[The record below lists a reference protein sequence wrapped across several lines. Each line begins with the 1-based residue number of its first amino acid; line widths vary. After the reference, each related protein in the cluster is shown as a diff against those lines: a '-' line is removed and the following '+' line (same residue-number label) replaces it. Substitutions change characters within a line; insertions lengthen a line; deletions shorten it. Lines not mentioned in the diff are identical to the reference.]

1 MIYLLFA
8 GIILLG
14 IISFLINKKHILNP
28 SCIACSV
35 FSISALFAIYSKDDW
50 KYDLHLITI
59 FVILSSLF
67 IFCLGTY
74 IGTYIS
80 DQHYKF
86 DSSYPVIK
94 VPSFSLTLI
103 VTLFFMIFAYNHYKT
118 IYKIAVCM
126 EADIKN
132 FGSIL
137 RKARDGMLYHGY
149 SISRLNAYSIY
160 FSRAAAYVFLYT
172 FIYNK
177 LVNKILGKK
186 DWYLLLPCIP
196 YLINMILSTGRTQL
210 IYFCVFILVVYGI
223 IFFQEKG
230 ISTKSSIEIMI
241 FGIIVLLSFFGV
253 FAIIQILRE
262 KSSKNL
268 LDIISFYTGMS
279 IPSLDD
285 FLVKGRPESL
295 LIGNN
300 TLFPIYDILRKFG
313 MNLPKLYAPYDFVSF
328 NGTRGNVYTAFRRYI
343 EDYTLWGNFII
354 LLILGTISSF
364 FYNYVYKKK
373 RNALGLIVFAMFIYP
388 VFEISIEER
397 VLMNLIGTSTI
408 YNLIAIFLTYE
419 ILLKTKIKLVL
430 KNNFS

>member
-1 MIYLLFA
+1 MIYLLFV
-8 GIILLG
+8 GIILMGML
-14 IISFLINKKHILNP
+14 SFLINKKHILNP

-35 FSISALFAIYSKDDW
+35 FMISTLFAIYSKDDW
-50 KYDLHLITI
+50 QYELHLITI

-67 IFCLGTY
+67 IFCFGTY

-80 DQHYKF
+80 DKHYKY
-86 DSSYPVIK
+86 DSSHPVIK
-94 VPSFSLTLI
+94 VPSLPLALMVTLI
-103 VTLFFMIFAYNHYKT
+103 FLICAYDHYKT
-118 IYKIAVCM
+118 IYTIAVSM
-126 EADIKN
+126 DADIKS

-137 RKARDGMLYHGY
+137 RKARDGMLYYGY
-149 SISRLNAYSIY
+149 SISRFNAYTIY

-177 LVNKILGKK
+177 LINKISGRK

-210 IYFCVFILVVYGI
+210 IYFCVFILVVYGM

-230 ISTKSSIEIMI
+230 ISIKSTIEIMI
-241 FGIIVLLSFFGV
+241 FGMIVLFSFFSV

-285 FLVKGRPESL
+285 FLVKGRPESF

-313 MNLPKLYAPYDFVSF
+313 VNLPKLYAPYDFISF
-328 NGTRGNVYTAFRRYI
+328 NGTKGNVYTAFRRYI
-343 EDYTLWGNFII
+343 EDYTLWGNYII
-354 LLILGTISSF
+354 LFILGTLSSF
-364 FYNYVYKKK
+364 FYNYIYKKK
-373 RNALGLIVFAMFIYP
+373 RNALGVIIFAMFIYP

-397 VLMNLIGTSTI
+397 VLMNLVGTSTI
-408 YNLIAIFLTYE
+408 YNLIAIFLTYR
-419 ILLKTKIKLVL
+419 ILLKTRTKLVL
-430 KNNFS
+430 KK